1 MTVDRTDALDCGIC
15 FLPLKPPIFQVHV
28 VSSLNQI
35 LRRGARG
42 VLAVPGQAGGG
53 RPVPRVPGPD
63 QVPAVP
69 RHGEDIWWT
78 PSASRARTPST
89 AAPTGRRSTTGST
102 TPASARAR
110 GAAAAP
116 GWPCTAEP
124 TPDRSFDVHLRDGFN
139 LITAARGEAQHLI
152 LLNVA
157 RTPFGR
163 AVSAVRG
170 FLREHFQTSRVEVA
184 SMDGSD
190 ALPDRSASF
199 QFFFPKCAG
208 GSDEDDLRVDV
219 VINISPS

>member
-15 FLPLKPPIFQVHV
+15 FLPLKPPIFQCDVGHV
-28 VSSLNQI
+28 VCSPC
-35 LRRGARG
+35 RDK
-42 VLAVPGQAGGG
+42 LAAGG
-53 RPVPRVPGPD
+53 
-63 QVPAVP
+63 QCHVPAVP
-69 RHGEDIWWT
+69 GHGEDIWWT

-199 QFFFPKCAG
+199 QFFFPKFAG